1 MREKRLTII
10 SDCSHSGQWV
20 RDCAKKLDKLGILS
34 CGHHTREQGIL
45 LKVFASC
52 QENQEANFSTF
63 VEAIE
68 VNNDNKLFYPVK
80 QLNPEQLP
88 CLGDFR
94 GIRCQK
100 KPSDRCGMRSQYTWE
115 DYAVNGSLLRIVRG
129 NDRGK
134 PAWYYLLVDREKVDE
149 YETQVKTGKI
159 NIAKYGKVLYSGFG
173 KDPPDDKKRMI
184 MWQYSC
190 VDPE

>member
-1 MREKRLTII
+1 M
-10 SDCSHSGQWV
+10 
-20 RDCAKKLDKLGILS
+20 
-34 CGHHTREQGIL
+34 
-45 LKVFASC
+45 
-52 QENQEANFSTF
+52 
-63 VEAIE
+63 
-68 VNNDNKLFYPVK
+68 NNDNKLIYHTE
-80 QLNPEQLP
+80 QLNSGQLP

-94 GIRCQK
+94 GVRCQK
-100 KPSDRCGMRSQYTWE
+100 KPSQYTWE

-134 PAWYYLLVDREKVDE
+134 PALYYLLVDREKVDE

-159 NIAKYGKVLYSGFG
+159 NIAMYGKVLYSGFG